1 MQNNSAVIVS
11 VQYDGS
17 HAPARFRRTPYSMAL
32 PMLLFWKHGERRARY
47 TLGTEVPEALT

>member
-32 PMLLFWKHGERRARY
+32 PCFFFGNMVSDERVTPSARKCRK
-47 TLGTEVPEALT
+47 P